1 MMSLTGVAGGVLALL
16 AVVGAVAI
24 AAFFSPSLRAFPAAW
39 MEKHL
44 FPDPNQIVLKGGAD
58 KKQQQN
64 SKVYRILA
72 FGDSLTEGF
81 TE

>member
-1 MMSLTGVAGGVLALL
+1 MVSLTGVAGGFLALL

-24 AAFFSPSLRAFPAAW
+24 AAFFSPSLRGFPAAW

-58 KKQQQN
+58 KRNQRQR
-64 SKVYRILA
+64 KVYRLLA

>member
-1 MMSLTGVAGGVLALL
+1 MVSLTGVAGGILAVL

-24 AAFFSPSLRAFPAAW
+24 AAFFSPALRGFPAAW

-44 FPDPNQIVLKGGAD
+44 FPDPNQIVLKGTD
-58 KKQQQN
+58 KKKQQH

>member
-24 AAFFSPSLRAFPAAW
+24 AAFFSPALRAFPAAW

-44 FPDPNQIVLKGGAD
+44 FPDPNQIVLKGGQ
-58 KKQQQN
+58 KKQQN
-64 SKVYRILA
+64 NKVYRIVA